1 MSVRLPVRELSADAF
16 RPYGRVIER
25 PSRAQ
30 DASGPGWAW
39 WAETVVLEGDGR
51 PWGVGYLDLEPAA
64 RRFDWAERHMR
75 SLETIV
81 PISGTCIVYDAPP
94 EHPEE
99 PGRLPGFERF
109 EVFRVPP
116 GSGVVMDAAVWHG
129 APLAEGGRARAIVL
143 LLEGTGHEDVTVV
156 RFEDEP
162 VGIDGPR
169 NDQQED

>member
-1 MSVRLPVRELSADAF
+1 MSVRLPVRELSTEVF

-25 PSRAQ
+25 PGRKE

-39 WAETVVLEGDGR
+39 WADTVALEGDGR

-64 RRFDWAERHMR
+64 PRFDWAERHMR
-75 SLETIV
+75 SVESIV
-81 PISGTCIVYDAPP
+81 PISGTCLVYVAPP

-109 EVFRVPP
+109 EVFRVRP
-116 GSGVVMDAAVWHG
+116 GSGVVMDTAVWHG
-129 APLAEGGRARAIVL
+129 APLAEGGPARAIVL
-143 LLEGTGHEDVTVV
+143 LLEGTGAEDVTVV

-162 VGIDGPR
+162 VEIDGSP
-169 NDQQED
+169 NGSQED